1 MTKIAV
7 ITAATNSIERFRID
21 MIDEFVRRGCD
32 VLVLGDEPEAV
43 WQSYFDKH
51 EVRYRSYPVSR
62 NGMNPVRDIGT
73 LHVLTSILREERPN
87 KVFTYQAKPNI
98 YGGIAAHRAGA
109 ELYAM
114 MGGLGSVFRPS
125 TAKDWMVRN
134 VVAAEY
140 RASLRNAR
148 AVFFQNKDDVGTFEK
163 LGIVRQDQVV
173 MVRGSGVNL
182 EKFPSEPIP
191 DKPSFLFVGR
201 LVRGKG
207 VLDYLDAARIV
218 KNEHPEAEFVLVG
231 PYDTNPTALG
241 PADIEP
247 YVEGG
252 TIRYEGERRPDEIH
266 EYMNA
271 CSCFVLP
278 SYYGEGTPKSALE
291 AMATGRS
298 IIVADAVGCREVVCD
313 GKNGFL
319 VPPKAPSSIAQAM
332 MRLVE
337 DTELVERMGKA
348 SRRMAEEVFDVRKV
362 NDVICDTM
370 GIGGR

>member
-32 VLVLGDEPEAV
+32 VLVLGDEPEAA
-43 WQSYFDKH
+43 WKSYFDEH
-51 EVRYRSYPVSR
+51 GVRYRSYPVSR
-62 NGMNPVRDIGT
+62 NGMNPVRDLGT
-73 LHVLTSILREERPN
+73 LQALTAILREEHPD

-98 YGGIAAHRAGA
+98 YGGIAAHRTGA
-109 ELYAM
+109 ELYVM

-125 TAKDWMVRN
+125 TAKDRIIRN
-134 VVAAEY
+134 VVSAEY
-140 RASLRNAR
+140 RTSLKNAR
-148 AVFFQNKDDVGTFEK
+148 AVFFQNNEDAETFK
-163 LGIVRQDQVV
+163 RLGIARQDQVV
-173 MVRGSGVNL
+173 MVHGSGVNL
-182 EKFPSEPIP
+182 DKFPSEPIP
-191 DKPSFLFVGR
+191 DKTSFLFVVGR

-247 YVEGG
+247 YVEDG

-348 SRRMAEEVFDVRKV
+348 SRRMAEEVFDVRCV
-362 NDVICDTM
+362 NETICEAM
-370 GIGGR
+370 GL